1 MRFVFVN
8 SVATALTVISFA
20 LFIVSFSTP
29 WYYTSLEFS
38 NFNAASGATEISGQT
53 RINRTLTE
61 YDVNGVTQE
70 LTVGTSGTSTQL
82 SNFDWGADDVDG
94 DVEYVFHI
102 IESFLVL
109 GVLFSVLLLI
119 ILIAQF
125 FRPVQV
131 KLLPFPQKFWRFI
144 LFLLAFVAFV
154 GGFIAFFELMAMPN
168 ALNSDIS
175 GCSAGYCRKFAG
187 KEQDKIDTSNNG
199 TVDAVVETT
208 WGPSVAFYTT
218 LVAFILIIPVAFI
231 VLVNRIP
238 AAEFGEEEETG
249 VAL

>member
-1 MRFVFVN
+1 MRFIFIN
-8 SVATALTVISFA
+8 AVATALSLIAFA

-38 NFNAASGATEISGQT
+38 NYNPSSGATEISGQT

-61 YDVNGVTQE
+61 YDVSGVTQE

-94 DVEYVFHI
+94 DVENVFHI
-102 IESFLVL
+102 IESFLII
-109 GVLFSVLLLI
+109 GVLFTVLLLI
-119 ILIAQF
+119 ILVSQF
-125 FRPVQV
+125 FRLVQS

-144 LFLLAFVAFV
+144 LFFLAFMAFV
-154 GGFIAFFELMAMPN
+154 GGFIAFFELMAMPG
-168 ALNSDIS
+168 ALKKDIS
-175 GCSAGYCRKFAG
+175 GCSAGYCRKFQG
-187 KEQDKIDTSNNG
+187 TEQDKIDTSGNG
-199 TVDAVVETT
+199 TVDAVLETS
-208 WGPSVAFYTT
+208 WGPSVAFFTT
-218 LVAFILIIPVAFI
+218 LVAYIVLIPVAFI
-231 VLVNRIP
+231 VLINRIP